1 MRYYIDTNVLASIF
15 VDELPLEIEAII
27 NNSENFIYVSSASV
41 QEFIH
46 LFKIGKIKPNK
57 NTKPISIFGFIE
69 VDLNFTIKYI
79 TKEHIKKLIDL
90 DIAEEHNDPTDHV
103 IISQAITEKIPLI
116 SSDQKFKKY
125 EKQGLKLISYK
136 RK

>member
-1 MRYYIDTNVLASIF
+1 MRYYIDTNVLIGF
-15 VDELPLEIEAII
+15 LEKELPSEII
-27 NNSENFIYVSSASV
+27 NIIDDTENLIYISSASV

-46 LFKIGKIKPNK
+46 LIKLDKIRVNK
-57 NTKPISIFGFIE
+57 TFSIFGFIE
-69 VDLNFTIKYI
+69 KDLNFQIKFVS
-79 TKEHIKKLIDL
+79 KEHIKKLIEL
-90 DIAEEHNDPTDHV
+90 DIAEEHNDPTDQI
-103 IISQAITEKIPLI
+103 IISQAITEKIQLI